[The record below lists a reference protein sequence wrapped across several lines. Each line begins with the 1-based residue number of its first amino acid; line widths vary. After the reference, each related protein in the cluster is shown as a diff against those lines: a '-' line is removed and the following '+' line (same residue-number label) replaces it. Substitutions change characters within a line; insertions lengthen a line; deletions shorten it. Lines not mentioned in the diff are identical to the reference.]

1 MPMYN
6 LIEYNDNYSRDEPV
20 AIMINPESFKC
31 KTRIKRKNPVDDYVE
46 DVKLSLQLKC
56 WSDFL
61 RNLEMPLINC

>member
-6 LIEYNDNYSRDEPV
+6 LVEYNDNYSRDEPV
-20 AIMINPESFKC
+20 AIMINPESFKS

-56 WSDFL
+56 
-61 RNLEMPLINC
+61 

>member
-31 KTRIKRKNPVDDYVE
+31 KTRIKRKKP
-46 DVKLSLQLKC
+46 C
-56 WSDFL
+56 WWL
-61 RNLEMPLINC
+61 CRRC